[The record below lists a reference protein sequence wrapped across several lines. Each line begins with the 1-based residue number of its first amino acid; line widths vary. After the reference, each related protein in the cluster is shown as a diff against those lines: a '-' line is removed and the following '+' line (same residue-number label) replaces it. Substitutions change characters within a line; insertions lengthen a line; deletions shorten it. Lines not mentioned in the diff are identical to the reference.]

1 MSWEY
6 SHGLYTYS
14 TYLLDVHESKV
25 VGKSRSQVPKIL
37 LGLLKKVVRESN
49 LANQVQENGLV
60 VKPDTEKE
68 RVAIRLNL
76 KCDMKIETTFL

>member
-1 MSWEY
+1 M
-6 SHGLYTYS
+6 
-14 TYLLDVHESKV
+14 
-25 VGKSRSQVPKIL
+25 PKIL